1 MKPSVSAFRLG
12 TGREAIDRAVPGAEE
27 LVVIAKVGLEE

>member
-1 MKPSVSAFRLG
+1 MKASVSAIRPG
-12 TGREAIDRAVPGAEE
+12 TGREAIDRALPGAE